1 MRTCVEQRPGRPAP
15 YPRPPTSIKFAS
27 AGSSGQHSADSRRS
41 TLTPRA
47 DPHDTHA
54 HMTKP
59 RPPSGPMGPFCA
71 LWISFAL
78 FHRPSLTGRATIGRL
93 ELPPGEG
100 RFVDPP
106 LRAACALCDIGRV
119 NLLCQPPIEHLAR
132 PPHAA
137 WCMRRSAM
145 MERKNRPAAPSRAP
159 SAPS

>member
-1 MRTCVEQRPGRPAP
+1 MRMCLVLSRFRGSAVAPPCARDWRRRRRCVGLSSFVTTMKCHLACELGLSHPCELAVPSWNNARAD
-15 YPRPPTSIKFAS
+15 PRPPPLLKFA
-27 AGSSGQHSADSRRS
+27 SGQHSADSRRS

-47 DPHDTHA
+47 DPHDTQA

-106 LRAACALCDIGRV
+106 PTCGLCSV
-119 NLLCQPPIEHLAR
+119 
-132 PPHAA
+132 
-137 WCMRRSAM
+137 
-145 MERKNRPAAPSRAP
+145 
-159 SAPS
+159 